1 MGGVLPL
8 PEKGMM
14 TQTRYDIAPRAH
26 ATMADVAKAA
36 GVAIKSVS
44 RVINN
49 EPHVSA
55 QLRDK
60 VEAAIAALNY
70 VPDTAARS
78 LAGARSFTIS
88 VLFDNPSPNYTMK
101 VLAGAYRACVARQY
115 HLRIDSIDTSADTP
129 ALQSALEAIFRN
141 ARCDG
146 FVLTPPISDD
156 PRVLDALEAYGARYA
171 RLAPF
176 IDAQRSLS
184 VTIDDAGAAARIAD
198 LFYQNGHRRMGIA
211 NGPREHG
218 AAHTRRK
225 GFVERL
231 HQIDPS
237 VVISE
242 AVGGFAFEMG
252 IHAGRELLSAPE
264 RPTAIFATNDD
275 SAAGVMVACSQL
287 GLSVPRD
294 VSVCGFDDSWV
305 ARTTWPYL
313 TTVFQPIEGM
323 AEAAAL
329 MMIDRED
336 GARQIELGFELIL
349 RDSVGPAPA

>member
-1 MGGVLPL
+1 MYGGSG
-8 PEKGMM
+8 KRMM
-14 TQTRYDIAPRAH
+14 TETKNDTSPRPH

-49 EPHVSA
+49 EPYVSA
-55 QLRDK
+55 TLRDK
-60 VEAAIAALNY
+60 VQTAIAALNY

-101 VLAGAYRACVARQY
+101 VLAGAYRACVERQY

-129 ALQSALEAIFRN
+129 ALHAALEAIFRN

-156 PRVLDALEAYGARYA
+156 PRVLDELERYGARYA

-176 IDAQRSLS
+176 RDAERSFS
-184 VTIDDAGAAARIAD
+184 VTIDDAAAAARLAD
-198 LFYQNGHRRMGIA
+198 LLHGHGHRRIGLV
-211 NGPREHG
+211 NGPEQHG
-218 AAHTRRK
+218 AAHTRRQ
-225 GFVERL
+225 GFIDRL
-231 HQIDPS
+231 RQIDPG
-237 VVISE
+237 VIITE
-242 AVGGFAFEMG
+242 AMGGFAFEMG
-252 IHAGRELLSAPE
+252 IHAGHALLSTPD
-264 RPTAIFATNDD
+264 RPTAIFAANDD

-313 TTVFQPIEGM
+313 TTVFQPIEAM
-323 AEAAAL
+323 AQTAAL
-329 MMIDRED
+329 MMIDRKD
-336 GARQIELGFELIL
+336 GDDAQRSFQLDFELIL
-349 RDSVGPAPA
+349 RDSVGPAPL

>member
-1 MGGVLPL
+1 
-8 PEKGMM
+8 M
-14 TQTRYDIAPRAH
+14 TQTKSDIAPRPH

-55 QLRDK
+55 QLRDR

-88 VLFDNPSPNYTMK
+88 VLFDNSSPNYTMK

-129 ALQSALEAIFRN
+129 TLRSTLEAIFRN

-156 PRVLDALEAYGARYA
+156 PRVLDLLETYGARYA

-176 IDAQRSLS
+176 LDAKRSLS
-184 VTIDDAGAAARIAD
+184 VTIDDAAAAARIAD
-198 LFYQNGHRRMGIA
+198 LFHQQGHRRIGLV
-211 NGPREHG
+211 NGPPQHG

-231 HQIDPS
+231 QQIDPTI
-237 VVISE
+237 VITE
-242 AVGGFAFEMG
+242 AVGGFAFEGGME
-252 IHAGRELLSAPE
+252 AGRELLSATD

-294 VSVCGFDDSWV
+294 VSICGFDDSWV

-336 GARQIELGFELIL
+336 GARQLELDFELIE
-349 RDSVGPAPA
+349 RDSVGPAPV